1 LEAKTRRRKRT
12 VNGNNVAVIT
22 GGGSGI
28 GRAAAEL
35 FIAQGWR
42 VALVDKSSDALVAAA
57 RDLRAWTAVCD
68 LRDSAAVADAAVR
81 ILAEF
86 GSVDALVNNAGV
98 SQPKAVVDLSL
109 DEWNDTLAV
118 NLTGA
123 FLWSKALAPAMVARK
138 RGRIINISSVSAK
151 HGGGHGTVSKACYAA
166 SKAGLLGFTRGL
178 ARELAPH
185 VQVNALC
192 PGMIDTP
199 MARGLIA
206 RSGDEL
212 RAMIPLDRLGSAQDV
227 AGMIWVL
234 ASPHAAYLTGEI
246 IDVNGGLHID

>member
-1 LEAKTRRRKRT
+1 MPAE
-12 VNGNNVAVIT
+12 VVVIT

-35 FIAQGWR
+35 FLAQGWR
-42 VALVDKSSDALVAAA
+42 VALVDKAPDGLEAA
-57 RDLRAWTAVCD
+57 RRELGAWTAICD
-68 LRDSAAVADAAVR
+68 IRDPATVTQTADR
-81 ILAEF
+81 ILADF
-86 GSVDALVNNAGV
+86 GSVEALVNNAGV
-98 SQPKAVVDLSL
+98 SQPKRVVELTPE
-109 DEWNDTLAV
+109 EWNDTIAV

-123 FLWSKALAPAMVARK
+123 FLWSRALLPSMLSQQ

-151 HGGGHGTVSKACYAA
+151 HGGGSGTVSKACYAA

-178 ARELAPH
+178 AREAAPH
-185 VQVNALC
+185 VLVNALC

-199 MARGLIA
+199 MTRELVA

-212 RAMIPLDRLGSAQDV
+212 RASIPLRRLGTPQDV
-227 AGMIWVL
+227 ANMIWVL

-246 IDVNGGLHID
+246 IDVNGGLLID

>member
-1 LEAKTRRRKRT
+1 MPSD
-12 VNGNNVAVIT
+12 VAVIT
-22 GGGSGI
+22 GGASGI

-35 FIAQGWR
+35 FIAKGWR
-42 VALVDKSSDALVAAA
+42 VALVDKSPDALAAAA
-57 RDLRAWTAVCD
+57 RELRAWTAVCD
-68 LRDSAAVADAAVR
+68 LRDSPAVADTAAR

-86 GSVDALVNNAGV
+86 GAVDALVNNAGV
-98 SQPKAVVDLSL
+98 SQPKSVVDLSL
-109 DEWNDTLAV
+109 AEWNETLAV

-123 FLWSKALAPAMVARK
+123 FLWSKALAPAMVARQ

-192 PGMIDTP
+192 PGIIDTP
-199 MARGLIA
+199 MTSGLIA
-206 RSGDEL
+206 RAADEL
-212 RAMIPLDRLGSAQDV
+212 RATIPLERFGTPNDV
-227 AGMIWVL
+227 AGMIWIL
-234 ASPHAAYLTGEI
+234 ASPYAAYLTGEV
-246 IDVNGGLHID
+246 IDVNGGLFID